1 MHTYLFKEFSYTQD
15 NNNNATAATDAMAR
29 LCHTWPALAPAGFS
43 FRPGSTSVAAFT
55 VAHYFYKCLQLSART
70 HTQAHTQAAIQDL
83 QKLPCSGLVVV
94 VVVVGIPAVVAWN
107 ERKNFGALLNN
118 NTERT
123 HTRALTHTLTAWENK
138 KRKMYKPKRSKSVA
152 AKVERGKRQAA
163 QVKSS

>member
-83 QKLPCSGLVVV
+83 QKLPCSGLVDV

-118 NTERT
+118 NTE
-123 HTRALTHTLTAWENK
+123 HTHTLADSHTHSPPAK
-138 KRKMYKPKRSKSVA
+138 IRRGRCISQSA
-152 AKVERGKRQAA
+152 AKALPRKWNVEKGKQAL
-163 QVKSS
+163 